1 MPRAQGLLG
10 IKPGIIFNSTHQHQ
24 QHRGHQ
30 QHLDCCKHTTFARQF
45 FCQIVLFHQ
54 TKLRTLS
61 CPVRPS
67 ITDVV
72 EPFD

>member
-30 QHLDCCKHTTFARQF
+30 QHKNTTFADIF
-45 FCQIVLFHQ
+45 SV
-54 TKLRTLS
+54 KLS
-61 CPVRPS
+61 FSIRPS
-67 ITDVV
+67 
-72 EPFD
+72 